1 MSTNIFDYLAW
12 RGDVSFRECGM
23 NEVDS
28 LILSCL
34 SYIRFPDIVPDV
46 SESGSVTI
54 KEASEAFF
62 SQDRKN
68 RRTRTKEDERLL
80 RMLGESRRFG
90 LLRLSRYADHL
101 SREQEKQ
108 FAAVTVLFEDH
119 SAFFAFSGTDS
130 L

>member
-12 RGDVSFRECGM
+12 RGDVSFQECGM

-34 SYIRFPDIVPDV
+34 SYIRFPGIVPGI

-62 SQDRKN
+62 SQDKEN

-80 RMLGESRRFG
+80 RMLGKNRRFG
-90 LLRLSRYADHL
+90 PLRLSRYADRL
-101 SREQEKQ
+101 SREQETICRRYR
-108 FAAVTVLFEDH
+108 AV
-119 SAFFAFSGTDS
+119 
-130 L
+130 

>member
-12 RGDVSFRECGM
+12 RGDVSFQECGM

-34 SYIRFPDIVPDV
+34 SYIRFPGIVPDI

-62 SQDRKN
+62 SQDKEN
-68 RRTRTKEDERLL
+68 RSTRTKEDERLL
-80 RMLGESRRFG
+80 DISPEI
-90 LLRLSRYADHL
+90 
-101 SREQEKQ
+101 
-108 FAAVTVLFEDH
+108 AACFTVLF
-119 SAFFAFSGTDS
+119 SGFWMR
-130 L
+130 

>member
-12 RGDVSFRECGM
+12 RGDVSFQECGM

-34 SYIRFPDIVPDV
+34 SYIRFLGIVPDI

-62 SQDRKN
+62 SQDKEN
-68 RRTRTKEDERLL
+68 RSTRTKEDERLL
-80 RMLGESRRFG
+80 RMLGKSRRFG
-90 LLRLSRYADHL
+90 PLRLSRYADRL
-101 SREQEKQ
+101 SRNRKTICRRYR
-108 FAAVTVLFEDH
+108 AV
-119 SAFFAFSGTDS
+119 
-130 L
+130 

>member
-12 RGDVSFRECGM
+12 RGDVSFQECGM

-34 SYIRFPDIVPDV
+34 SYIRFPGIVPDI

-62 SQDRKN
+62 SQGKEN
-68 RRTRTKEDERLL
+68 RSTRTKKDERLL
-80 RMLGESRRFG
+80 RMLGKSRRFG
-90 LLRLSRYADHL
+90 PLRLSRYADRL
-101 SREQEKQ
+101 SRNRKQ

-119 SAFFAFSGTDS
+119 RAFFAFSGTDS